1 MQWISCLCNGSFCY
15 RLFYRY
21 WIYYKKEECSVSYPF
36 ILENDGAFGNS
47 NVYDKYISASV
58 LQQSN
63 SGGEENK
70 NRFVEL
76 AEYLKKDDV
85 KIYYLSDKL
94 DNGALFYGYIWQ
106 DYKWVCSMD
115 ELKDIEERCVVVT
128 SEEFLEDQKI
138 ENLSKEIEW
147 WVK

>member
-1 MQWISCLCNGSFCY
+1 MINIFQHP
-15 RLFYRY
+15 
-21 WIYYKKEECSVSYPF
+21 YY
-36 ILENDGAFGNS
+36 S
-47 NVYDKYISASV
+47 NQIA
-58 LQQSN
+58 
-63 SGGEENK
+63 GGEENK

-106 DYKWVCSMD
+106 DYKWVGSMD